1 MSTNVT
7 NALSDLA
14 EINPGVNTLGL
25 SGESWVSFIPMSDVS
40 DTGQW
45 IVRQQRRLSEVRV
58 GYTPFAEGD
67 VLFAKITP
75 CMENGKGAHT
85 TGLINGIGFGSTEF
99 HVLRARGDNDP
110 RFLFHW
116 LQARPTRTKAIAFM
130 GGSAGQQRVQ
140 AEFFTHFRIPHIEP
154 NEQSRIAAV
163 LDTVDET
170 IAATEAI
177 ITKLKQVRA
186 GLLHDLL
193 TRGLDEHGQLRDPI
207 AHPGQFTDSPVG
219 RIPKEWMCSRF
230 DRVLDGIDA
239 GKSPDYSDQP
249 AAPGDWGVLK
259 VSAIWPEGFRPRE
272 NKRVT
277 KAMHQVAAYEI
288 RNGDLLISRS
298 NTYEL
303 VGLVCL
309 VRNAPPRL
317 MLCDK
322 TLRLRLKAE
331 LGINP
336 FFELLLQTR
345 TARNQIEINATG
357 TSGSM
362 KNISQEVI
370 RALCLAYPKVEEQQ
384 RILAAVSPIDYELD
398 ALRREF
404 HKLIQ
409 LKSGLMADLITGHV
423 RVPESISVVE
433 NQA

>member
-207 AHPGQFTDSPVG
+207 AQPEQFQDSSLG
-219 RIPKEWMCSRF
+219 RIPCRWRVAQFHEAADIASGVTLGRNLDVAGTLELPYLRVANVQDGYLDLAEVKTIRIFPDELDRF
-230 DRVLDGIDA
+230 
-239 GKSPDYSDQP
+239 
-249 AAPGDWGVLK
+249 
-259 VSAIWPEGFRPRE
+259 
-272 NKRVT
+272 
-277 KAMHQVAAYEI
+277 
-288 RNGDLLISRS
+288 
-298 NTYEL
+298 
-303 VGLVCL
+303 
-309 VRNAPPRL
+309 
-317 MLCDK
+317 
-322 TLRLRLKAE
+322 RLRCGDVLMNEGGDYDK
-331 LGINP
+331 LGRGTVW
-336 FFELLLQTR
+336 ED
-345 TARNQIEINATG
+345 QIPICLHQNHVFRVRCRPNAL
-357 TSGSM
+357 
-362 KNISQEVI
+362 N
-370 RALCLAYPKVEEQQ
+370 CYF
-384 RILAAVSPIDYELD
+384 LAAVSGSETGKRYF
-398 ALRREF
+398 LRSSKQSTNLASINSTQLNAFEIPLPSLAEQEAITKMLKAQDDRLTAETRGLV
-404 HKLIQ
+404 KLHA
-409 LKSGLMADLITGHV
+409 LKSGLMSDLLTGRV
-423 RVPESISVVE
+423 RVPESVSAVE
-433 NQA
+433 NQS